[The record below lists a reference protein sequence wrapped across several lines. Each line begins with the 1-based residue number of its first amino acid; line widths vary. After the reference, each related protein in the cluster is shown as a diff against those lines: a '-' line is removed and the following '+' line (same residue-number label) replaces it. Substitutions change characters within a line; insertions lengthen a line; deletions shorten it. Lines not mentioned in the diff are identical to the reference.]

1 MGKHFGTIVWGIVFI
16 LININIGFIDILPNV
31 VGYILITSAVSKL
44 YDKTEIKEFHI
55 ATYVG
60 VVCIFVR
67 IITFFLLLNQNSK
80 VTVLSTAIG
89 IIVQLLI
96 IVLAFYI
103 YEAIIKLLEREKA
116 EILEQIGS
124 GRNFFLYVQLIASFV
139 ITFSLNVDEGTA
151 FMMNFICACALII
164 TMIVWVVNMNTV
176 RKYFNEQF
184 ITEDKDNYLG

>member
-60 VVCIFVR
+60 SVCVIVR
-67 IITFFLLLNQNSK
+67 IITFFLFLSQNSEI
-80 VTVLSTAIG
+80 TILSTVIG

-96 IVLAFYI
+96 LVLAFYM
-103 YEAIIKLLEREKA
+103 YEAVIKLLEKEKA
-116 EILEQIGS
+116 RLVEQIKS
-124 GRNFFLYVQLIASFV
+124 GRNFFLYVQLIASF
-139 ITFSLNVDEGTA
+139 IMTFSLNVAEGTA
-151 FMMNFICACALII
+151 ITMNFICACAMII
-164 TMIVWVVNMNTV
+164 TMIVWAVNMNTV
-176 RKYFNEQF
+176 KKYCNGQLKNED
-184 ITEDKDNYLG
+184 TDNY